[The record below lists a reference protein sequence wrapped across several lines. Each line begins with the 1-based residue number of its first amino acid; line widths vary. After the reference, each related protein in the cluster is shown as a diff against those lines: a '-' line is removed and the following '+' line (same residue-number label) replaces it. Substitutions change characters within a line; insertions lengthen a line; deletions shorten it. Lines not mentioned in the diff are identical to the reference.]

1 MVSTDTACH
10 LISRHLSQL
19 SCDQLAPHKLTL
31 TRLKMA
37 LEGFRVGAAAGRLKY
52 QVEGAL
58 LTLDAISGTLTPS
71 QVVPPSA
78 EAETFATHTTA
89 LFFQGAAPDRA
100 AEIAEAMRTAQQLAV
115 QTVPKGKVQQL
126 AAVPGQ
132 KGEAAQMAKQA
143 QTTPCQPGSLS
154 SNVRCS
160 VCGLLRQR
168 TNQQPGNW
176 CAGTGSVSCR
186 LRALSALSEEQRAVV
201 HTRVA
206 GEDRDESEAS
216 QRRAVSGV
224 FVQNEIVWTDEDR
237 DESEASQR
245 RAVAGEAASERAACA
260 AAALVS
266 SWPEGTKLDADRL
279 VQVCLTAR
287 QAHQQWQLSVE
298 PLGASTTASTQTL
311 IQFSAL
317 DLQWSITCQRRN
329 GRAGEMRRIIS
340 TRINSHPRIEKYVV
354 IPHNASD
361 ESAALAAVQAC
372 NNWYKSSDE
381 FADRVDQLVTAQA
394 TEDQRGDQAET
405 EDQGIGGTLLF
416 SLRNRPVLM
425 FGGPGCG
432 KTFAAK
438 RLVQL
443 LRTTFG
449 KEAVPMLAIFG
460 LVAQNVNGA
469 TLASWGGLGLDDTVE
484 MNVLYER
491 IISNPQALS
500 RWRKARVI
508 VIDDASLWSAEGLD
522 NFDLLAQKILGNPAF
537 CGGLILVLTFDLQ
550 QLFPVSTPEHPR
562 QPLFRSNNWE
572 WLRSN
577 ALSIHFKVQHR
588 FQNDPNL
595 SKLLEAIR
603 TGDLLLHHHQQ
614 LKDMSRPL
622 PQGSPRPVYLAPR
635 NTQVWG
641 CTSLEPL
648 QWSHKHK
655 QSCLPSHFCTLSSG
669 ESLQRCRTPS
679 PAWGGTPFPS
689 FFDG

>member
-216 QRRAVSGV
+216 QRRAV
-224 FVQNEIVWTDEDR
+224 
-237 DESEASQR
+237 
-245 RAVAGEAASERAACA
+245 AGEAASERAACA

-329 GRAGEMRRIIS
+329 GKAGEMRRIMI
-340 TRINSHPRIEKYVV
+340 
-354 IPHNASD
+354 
-361 ESAALAAVQAC
+361 
-372 NNWYKSSDE
+372 YKD
-381 FADRVDQLVTAQA
+381 
-394 TEDQRGDQAET
+394 
-405 EDQGIGGTLLF
+405 
-416 SLRNRPVLM
+416 
-425 FGGPGCG
+425 
-432 KTFAAK
+432 
-438 RLVQL
+438 
-443 LRTTFG
+443 
-449 KEAVPMLAIFG
+449 
-460 LVAQNVNGA
+460 
-469 TLASWGGLGLDDTVE
+469 
-484 MNVLYER
+484 
-491 IISNPQALS
+491 
-500 RWRKARVI
+500 
-508 VIDDASLWSAEGLD
+508 
-522 NFDLLAQKILGNPAF
+522 
-537 CGGLILVLTFDLQ
+537 
-550 QLFPVSTPEHPR
+550 
-562 QPLFRSNNWE
+562 
-572 WLRSN
+572 
-577 ALSIHFKVQHR
+577 
-588 FQNDPNL
+588 
-595 SKLLEAIR
+595 
-603 TGDLLLHHHQQ
+603 
-614 LKDMSRPL
+614 
-622 PQGSPRPVYLAPR
+622 
-635 NTQVWG
+635 
-641 CTSLEPL
+641 
-648 QWSHKHK
+648 
-655 QSCLPSHFCTLSSG
+655 
-669 ESLQRCRTPS
+669 
-679 PAWGGTPFPS
+679 
-689 FFDG
+689 